1 MDSGRTHGKNGDIV
15 STSDVADRLMKPVT
29 FAMKDDFANLANLKG
44 FEATAAALI
53 GVMRSS
59 VGEDSHAAVIEELEG
74 LSAGF
79 DGASLEEKKR
89 RLGAIRTILEAV
101 IDEEEKKEKPPRT
114 GKKPGKKPKAP
125 AAPTPPPL
133 SGRPPD
139 ALSYALSREKLDT
152 PATFVKGVGPKRAQV
167 FAKRDVHT
175 VEDLLYQFPNYYIDM
190 TRLKSIR
197 ELTLR
202 EQAALVADVVT
213 VGERF
218 TGGRGRRSRRITEV
232 IVTDGKGVLSLVWFN
247 LPYMKNRFS
256 KGMKL
261 LIRGTPTEFGNRWN
275 MVHPDVET
283 WEGGEADYRG
293 EFIPRYPLPERM
305 RLMQMVG
312 IVKNASGGF
321 AGYLPDGVPEEVRSR
336 LGLLSLS
343 EAVSHIH
350 DPDRTHGEPNID
362 DGNWLPVK
370 SVAMDEFF
378 IMELG
383 LLVKKKHIITSPGR
397 AFTGKGALMEKFLG
411 GLSFPLTGA
420 QKRVL
425 AETLADLT
433 SPRPT
438 HRLIQ
443 GDVGSG
449 KTVVAA
455 ALALAA
461 VEDGAQAALMAPTE
475 ILAEQHYRNLEKPL
489 SDIGVTSALLTAS
502 VAGTQR
508 EEILSGLAA
517 GTIQI
522 VFGTHALIQE
532 GVEFSDLG
540 FAVVDEQHRFGVLQR
555 GALKEKGHLT
565 EVLVMTATPIPRTL
579 ALTVY
584 GDLDV
589 SVIDEQPPGRKPIKT
604 LLLGADETKRLHDLL
619 HHQLSHGRQAYVV
632 CPLVEESEK
641 LDLKNATRT
650 AEELSAAFPEYRVGL
665 LTGRMKGDEKERV
678 MGAFEAGEISI
689 LVSTT
694 VVEVGVDVANAT
706 VMVIE
711 EAQRFGL
718 AQLHQLRGRV
728 GRGAEQAYCVLI
740 SRGNVTDEGR
750 RRLEVMVRTTDGFVI
765 AEEDLKLRG
774 PGEFLGT
781 RQSGLPAF
789 RAAHLIR
796 DIETLLLARREAEAL
811 LKKDPTLTDP
821 AHKIT
826 REVLM
831 TRFAGRLSLLDIG

>member
-1 MDSGRTHGKNGDIV
+1 
-15 STSDVADRLMKPVT
+15 MKPVA
-29 FAMKDDFANLANLKG
+29 FAMKDDFAHLANLKG
-44 FEATAAALI
+44 FEATAFALI
-53 GVMRSS
+53 NEMRQAPGPGSTDAD
-59 VGEDSHAAVIEELEG
+59 VGGLETHA
-74 LSAGF
+74 AGF
-79 DGASLEEKKR
+79 DDASLDEKKR
-89 RLGAIRTILEAV
+89 RLAAIRDILEAL
-101 IDEEEKKEKPPRT
+101 IEETEAETPPQSPDDT
-114 GKKPGKKPKAP
+114 PETTPKKPKKRPKADDAP
-125 AAPTPPPL
+125 KAPPL
-133 SGRPPD
+133 PGRPPD

-152 PATFVKGVGPKRAQV
+152 PATFVKGVGPKRSEV
-167 FAKRDVHT
+167 FGKRDIHT

-202 EQAALVADVVT
+202 EQAALVAEVVT

-218 TGGRGRRSRRITEV
+218 VGGRGRRSRRITEV
-232 IVTDGKGVLSLVWFN
+232 IVTDGKGFLSLVWFN

-256 KGMKL
+256 KGMRL
-261 LIRGTPTEFGNRWN
+261 LVRGTPTEFGNRWN

-283 WEGGEADYRG
+283 WEGEGADYQG
-293 EFIPRYPLPERM
+293 AFIPRYPLPERM
-305 RLMQMVG
+305 RLMQMVS
-312 IVKNASGGF
+312 IVKSASDGF
-321 AGYLPDGVPEEVRSR
+321 AGYLPDGVPEEIRAR
-336 LGLLSLS
+336 LGLLPLS
-343 EAVSHIH
+343 KAVAHIH
-350 DPDRTHGEPNID
+350 DPDRSHGEPNID
-362 DGNWLPVK
+362 DGSWLPVK

-383 LLVKKKHIITSPGR
+383 LLVKKKQIITRPGR
-397 AFTGKGALMEKFLG
+397 AFSGTGGLMERFLKG
-411 GLSFPLTGA
+411 IPFSLTGA
-420 QKRVL
+420 QKRAL
-425 AETLADLT
+425 DETLSDLT
-433 SPRPT
+433 APRPT

-455 ALALAA
+455 ALALVA

-475 ILAEQHYRNLEKPL
+475 ILAEQHYKNLEGPL
-489 SDIGVTSALLTAS
+489 SDIGVRAALLTAS
-502 VAGTQR
+502 VTGAER
-508 EEILSGLAA
+508 DEILSGLRS
-517 GTIQI
+517 GEIQI
-522 VFGTHALIQE
+522 AFGTHALIQE

-540 FAVVDEQHRFGVLQR
+540 FVVVDEQHRFGVLQR

-589 SVIDEQPPGRKPIKT
+589 SVIDEQPPGRKAIKT
-604 LLLGADETKRLHDLL
+604 LLIGSDETKKLHDLL
-619 HHQLSHGRQAYVV
+619 RHQLTEGRQAYVV

-650 AEELSAAFPEYRVGL
+650 AEEFTAAFPEYTVGL
-665 LTGRMKGDEKERV
+665 LTGRMKGGEKERV
-678 MGAFEAGEISI
+678 MAAFGAGEISI

-728 GRGAEQAYCVLI
+728 GRGGEQAYCVLV

-750 RRLEVMVRTTDGFVI
+750 KRLEVMVKTTDGFVI

-781 RQSGLPAF
+781 KQSGLPAF
-789 RAAHLIR
+789 RGASLIR
-796 DIETLLLARREAEAL
+796 DVETLLIARREAEAL

-831 TRFAGRLSLLDIG
+831 TRFEGRLSLLDIG